1 MKRVFSAIL
10 ILAALVT
17 AALAPN
23 GARAQDSYWV
33 QLSANATL
41 REAEDDAREYAARLP
56 EVNGFRLG
64 NSGWYAVALGP
75 YSAEVATGKL
85 IELRAQGTIPND
97 SYISDGAP
105 YGQRFWPVGA
115 TEPAAAATPVE
126 GETAVVEPAP
136 EPVTEPVTEPVAE
149 PEPLPTEPVVAEP
162 APAPAPVI
170 PAPAEETR
178 EEALAAERALDED
191 GRKALQIALQW
202 EGFYRSLIDGD
213 FGPGTRGAMSAWQ
226 AAQGYEE
233 TGILTSRQRAEL
245 MEGYNSVMA
254 SMGLAQ
260 VMDSRAGIEI
270 TLPTAMVKFSRYE
283 APFAHYEGDEGVRVV
298 LISQR
303 GDRATLWG
311 LYDILQTLAVVPPDG
326 PRKRDDA
333 SFSIQ
338 GESAQLISHTYAALV
353 DGAVKGWMLIWPQGE
368 RVMDQETGAFAYKE
382 DRRLGLVLD
391 AMRTSFTSLGPTAL
405 DDNAGMDDASQSI
418 DLVSGLEI
426 RRPEKS
432 RSGFYVSDTGA
443 VLTTTEAVASCGRI
457 TLDEAYEAQV
467 TAKNDALG
475 LALLMPNE
483 PLAPLAVAEFL
494 PREPRLQSELAVAGY
509 SYGGRLSSPTLTYGT
524 LADVSGL
531 SGEPE
536 ISRLE
541 IRAQDGDTGGPVID
555 QSGSVAGMLLASPSG
570 DGRVLPTDVGFIAKG
585 ATLTDFLAAN
595 GVTAATAGFAGSMTP
610 YELSGHAADLTVLV
624 SCWD

>member
-1 MKRVFSAIL
+1 MKRVLSAIL
-10 ILAALVT
+10 LLAALVT
-17 AALAPN
+17 VGLVPT
-23 GARAQDSYWV
+23 GARAQESFWV

-41 REAEDDAREYAARLP
+41 AEAEGDARAYAARLP

-75 YSAEVATGKL
+75 YSAETATEKL
-85 IELRAQGTIPND
+85 IALRAQGAIPND

-115 TEPAAAATPVE
+115 TEPAGAATPVE
-126 GETAVVEPAP
+126 ETAATVEPEPEPAP
-136 EPVTEPVTEPVAE
+136 VA
-149 PEPLPTEPVVAEP
+149 EPLPTEPVVAAPEP
-162 APAPAPVI
+162 APAPALPV
-170 PAPAEETR
+170 PAEETR

-202 EGFYRSLIDGD
+202 EGFYQSLIDGD
-213 FGPGTRGAMSAWQ
+213 FGPGTRGAMAAWQ

-233 TGILTSRQRAEL
+233 TGVLSSRQRAEL
-245 MEGYNSVMA
+245 MQGYNEVMA

-260 VMDSRAGIEI
+260 VMDPRAGIEI
-270 TLPTAMVKFSRYE
+270 TLPTAMVKFTRYE

-311 LYDILQTLAVVPPDG
+311 LYDILQTLAVVPPEG

-338 GESAQLISHTYAALV
+338 GENAQLISHTYAALV

-368 RVMDQETGAFAYKE
+368 RVLDAETGAYTYE
-382 DRRLGLVLD
+382 QDRRLGLVLE
-391 AMRTSFTSLGPTAL
+391 AMRTSFTSLGATAL
-405 DDNAGMDDASQSI
+405 DDNAGMDDATQSI

-443 VLTTTEAVASCGRI
+443 VLTTTEAVESCGRI
-457 TLDEAYEAQV
+457 TLDEAYDVDVAARDE
-467 TAKNDALG
+467 ALG
-475 LALLMPNE
+475 LALLTPTQ

-494 PREPRLQSELAVAGY
+494 PSEPRLQSELAVAGY
-509 SYGGRLSSPTLTYGT
+509 SYGGRLSSPTLTYGR

-555 QSGSVAGMLLASPSG
+555 QNGSVAGMLLASPSG
-570 DGRVLPTDVGFIAKG
+570 DGRVLPTDVGFIAKV
-585 ATLTDFLAAN
+585 ATLADFLAAN
-595 GVTAATAGFAGSMTP
+595 GITAATAGFAGSMTP

>member
-1 MKRVFSAIL
+1 MKRVLSAIL
-10 ILAALVT
+10 ILAAIVT
-17 AALAPN
+17 AGLVPT

-41 REAEDDAREYAARLP
+41 REAEDDARAYATKLP

-75 YSAEVATGKL
+75 YSAELATQRL
-85 IELRAQGTIPND
+85 IALRGQGAIPND

-105 YGQRFWPVGA
+105 YGQRFWPVGSTDPA
-115 TEPAAAATPVE
+115 SAAEPVAAETAIAEPEPA
-126 GETAVVEPAP
+126 
-136 EPVTEPVTEPVAE
+136 PVAE
-149 PEPLPTEPVVAEP
+149 PEPLPTEPVVAAP
-162 APAPAPVI
+162 APAPAPMV
-170 PAPAEETR
+170 PVAPVGETR
-178 EEALAAERALDED
+178 EEALAAERELDAEA
-191 GRKALQIALQW
+191 RKALQVALQW
-202 EGFYRSLIDGD
+202 EGFYRSTIDGD

-226 AAQGYEE
+226 AAKGYED

-245 MEGYNSVMA
+245 MQGYNDVMA

-260 VMDSRAGIEI
+260 VMDPRAGIEI
-270 TLPTAMVKFSRYE
+270 TLPAAMVKFTGYE
-283 APFAHYEGDEGVRVV
+283 APFAHYEGEDGVRVV

-311 LYDILQTLAVVPPDG
+311 LYDILQTLEVVPPEG

-333 SFSIQ
+333 SFSIE
-338 GESAQLISHTYAALV
+338 GENARIVSHSYAALV

-368 RVMDQETGAFAYKE
+368 RVIDETTGEYVYKE

-391 AMRTSFTSLGPTAL
+391 AMRQSFTSLGATAL
-405 DDNAGMDDASQSI
+405 DDNAGLDTATQSI

-426 RRPEKS
+426 RRPGKS

-443 VLTTTEAVASCGRI
+443 VLTTTEAVAGCGRI
-457 TLDEAYEAQV
+457 TLDEAYDVEVA
-467 TAKNDALG
+467 ASDEGLG
-475 LALLMPNE
+475 LALLAPTQ

-494 PREPRLQSELAVAGY
+494 TLEPRLQSELAVAGY
-509 SYGGRLSSPTLTYGT
+509 SYGGRLSSPTLTYGI
-524 LADVSGL
+524 LAEATGL
-531 SGEPE
+531 SGEPGVA
-536 ISRLE
+536 RLE

-555 QSGSVAGMLLASPSG
+555 QGGAVAGMLLASPSG

-585 ATLTDFLAAN
+585 ATLTDFLARN
-595 GVTAATAGFAGSMTP
+595 GITVATSAFSSAMTP
-610 YELSGHAADLTVLV
+610 YDLSGHAADLTVLV